1 VGSVVEAVS
10 SASTQMEATSTTMAG
25 SAEETS
31 GQAAAVAAASEQAA
45 TNVQTVAS
53 AAEQLAASVT
63 EISRQVAD
71 SAKIAQGAVGE
82 AASTND
88 IVQKLA
94 EAAQKIGEIVQLIKE
109 IASQTNLLALN
120 ATIEAAR
127 AGDAGKGFAVVA
139 SEVKSLANQTARA
152 TEEIGQQIG
161 DIQDATGGLFLFDG
175 ESDARNLRNGNGG
188 RDYTIWVGNLQAKTK
203 LGDIP
208 LKLGLDLMHN
218 AEDYSATDTN
228 AFTVANR
235 DENNGLVAN
244 LTVGQLKDGGDWLA
258 AYYYVYLETFSVVA
272 SYAQDDWVRF
282 GSATQTD
289 SSDIKGHEI
298 RLAYAIANYANLVAR
313 LYIVDAITSVQD
325 GNRFRVDLNMKF

>member
-1 VGSVVEAVS
+1 MRLNHPQLSRAVGALVLSLTIAACGTTKIVGRVVDDEKKPV
-10 SASTQMEATSTTMAG
+10 
-25 SAEETS
+25 
-31 GQAAAVAAASEQAA
+31 QAASIETDPPTDFIGTNHFGFFVIDRQLDA
-45 TNVQTVAS
+45 TNTVQPLTPGDYKVIIKKLGFKPKTIPSVAL
-53 AAEQLAASVT
+53 EDGQ
-63 EISRQVAD
+63 
-71 SAKIAQGAVGE
+71 E
-82 AASTND
+82 AA
-88 IVQKLA
+88 
-94 EAAQKIGEIVQLIKE
+94 
-109 IASQTNLLALN
+109 
-120 ATIEAAR
+120 
-127 AGDAGKGFAVVA
+127 
-139 SEVKSLANQTARA
+139 
-152 TEEIGQQIG
+152 
-161 DIQDATGGLFLFDG
+161 
-175 ESDARNLRNGNGG
+175 
-188 RDYTIWVGNLQAKTK
+188 